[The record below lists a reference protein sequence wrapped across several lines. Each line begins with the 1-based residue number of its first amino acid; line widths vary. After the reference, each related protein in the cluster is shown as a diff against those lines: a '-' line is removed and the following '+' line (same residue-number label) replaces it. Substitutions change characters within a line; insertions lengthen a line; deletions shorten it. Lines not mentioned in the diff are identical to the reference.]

1 MKKIIVLITLSFFTA
16 ITANAGTTIFLKI
29 GDNLRAMYLDEDY
42 DCDAI
47 NVIANTYPFS
57 TAVEIIYCSHTDN
70 RSSFEDI
77 IKELEASFKIDEVEN
92 GFVKD
97 NIIYDSQGIPIATIK

>member
-1 MKKIIVLITLSFFTA
+1 MKKIIVLIAFSFFTT
-16 ITANAGTTIFLKI
+16 ITTNAGTTILLKI
-29 GDNLRAMYLDEDY
+29 GDKLGAMYLDEDY

-47 NVIANTYPFS
+47 NIIANTYPFS
-57 TAVEIIYCSHTDN
+57 TIVEIIDCYHTDN

-77 IKELEASFKIDEVEN
+77 IKELESSFKIDEVEN

-97 NIIYDSQGIPIATIK
+97 NIIYNSRGLPIATIK